1 MPRRV
6 LKGNERSAL
15 KEFQRRNVGVPLWE
29 FNYKLFCTDACMLDR
44 VGSVAGTFTAAEH
57 NHTFRNPNHLKG
69 ERGLG

>member
-1 MPRRV
+1 
-6 LKGNERSAL
+6 
-15 KEFQRRNVGVPLWE
+15 
-29 FNYKLFCTDACMLDR
+29 MLDR